1 MNPYKIPSGVRA
13 VVLNE
18 SGAGSADVTSTAMD
32 LWDSGDK
39 EGALRLMWD
48 DGADADWLY
57 QFVALVTGSDRD
69 HRLVRDLAAEEF

>member
-1 MNPYKIPSGVRA
+1 MNPYKIPSEVRA

-32 LWDSGDK
+32 LWDGGDK

-48 DGADADWLY
+48 DGAGTDWLY
-57 QFVALVTGSDRD
+57 EFVALVTGSDRD
-69 HRLVRDLAAEEF
+69 RRLVRDLAAGEF